1 MARASDD
8 DVICNDE
15 ENKREVDCQKAKSIT
30 QQDSGNQGPSVTP
43 LINQR
48 EKSASNQISGRLRSS
63 FRDDPIPVPPRSHLR
78 SADIPTTNQQGIGV
92 QILSATGRST
102 ASLAPRAR
110 LTSSDAPTSTTRG
123 RSTQRTP
130 ATINQRASRRRSYSR
145 YATSSLVPPY
155 RRSASVSQPYTPEAS
170 QKPKK
175 APRKRPA
182 SYKDCS
188 PVFIMQPPMLETFK
202 TPHNLSNSQILML
215 KEFFKEFQ
223 FLTNERISWIRKRIG
238 SEVETRTI
246 QNWFKEQ
253 RDLNIRELEKNPR
266 AEQDLPSEMA
276 LLHMTYDRE
285 PDIRNIKFLS
295 WATVH
300 QVSEADVRRYYK
312 ERTSKEAEG
321 LKRQQII
328 QNADEPIKQEIE
340 ESPAPIIQNP
350 EEEIKQEI
358 DHNFAIPKIRKRRE
372 RLPIVSMQPSELP
385 VTFKNPPVEYPSSE
399 AQRLF

>member
-1 MARASDD
+1 
-8 DVICNDE
+8 
-15 ENKREVDCQKAKSIT
+15 
-30 QQDSGNQGPSVTP
+30 
-43 LINQR
+43 
-48 EKSASNQISGRLRSS
+48 
-63 FRDDPIPVPPRSHLR
+63 
-78 SADIPTTNQQGIGV
+78 
-92 QILSATGRST
+92 
-102 ASLAPRAR
+102 
-110 LTSSDAPTSTTRG
+110 
-123 RSTQRTP
+123 
-130 ATINQRASRRRSYSR
+130 
-145 YATSSLVPPY
+145 
-155 RRSASVSQPYTPEAS
+155 
-170 QKPKK
+170 
-175 APRKRPA
+175 
-182 SYKDCS
+182 
-188 PVFIMQPPMLETFK
+188 MQPPILETFK

-340 ESPAPIIQNP
+340 EGPAPIIQNP

-385 VTFKNPPVEYPSSE
+385 VTFKNPYNLSNIQVLKLKDFFEEFQFLTEERTSRIRGRIGSEVEIQTLVTLDRNLY
-399 AQRLF
+399 Q

>member
-15 ENKREVDCQKAKSIT
+15 ENKREVDCQKAVLGVAPPPGCATDPMSSLRRLRSSDPPTIIQRGRGT
-30 QQDSGNQGPSVTP
+30 QRCP
-43 LINQR
+43 

-182 SYKDCS
+182 SYKAFGC
-188 PVFIMQPPMLETFK
+188 
-202 TPHNLSNSQILML
+202 HRRRRSQ
-215 KEFFKEFQ
+215 
-223 FLTNERISWIRKRIG
+223 
-238 SEVETRTI
+238 
-246 QNWFKEQ
+246 
-253 RDLNIRELEKNPR
+253 
-266 AEQDLPSEMA
+266 
-276 LLHMTYDRE
+276 
-285 PDIRNIKFLS
+285 
-295 WATVH
+295 
-300 QVSEADVRRYYK
+300 
-312 ERTSKEAEG
+312 
-321 LKRQQII
+321 
-328 QNADEPIKQEIE
+328 
-340 ESPAPIIQNP
+340 
-350 EEEIKQEI
+350 
-358 DHNFAIPKIRKRRE
+358 
-372 RLPIVSMQPSELP
+372 
-385 VTFKNPPVEYPSSE
+385 YPTT
-399 AQRLF
+399 A